1 MGWYDLFSRF
11 YDASVER
18 LYVESRQRAVEAL
31 APQPG
36 EWILDLPCGTG
47 LSLDGL
53 APAVGDEGRV
63 VGVDYSAGMLARAR
77 RRVARAGWQN
87 VTLLQGDVLKFD
99 ADALVSAGGRCEVDC
114 LHVFLGL
121 SAFPAWRR
129 AAERLWSLLRPGGR
143 LVAVDVHAARPGFQ
157 GRMVNLTARADISR
171 RFWEPFEAL
180 AEDFAIEALPSLRSH
195 GGELRLLRGRK
206 PSDDA

>member
-1 MGWYDLFSRF
+1 MLFLSEQHDAVVLQRDHIAHPRSDGTLADPAALVRAADNGQFHLLLRLFS
-11 YDASVER
+11 
-18 LYVESRQRAVEAL
+18 
-31 APQPG
+31 
-36 EWILDLPCGTG
+36 
-47 LSLDGL
+47 
-53 APAVGDEGRV
+53 
-63 VGVDYSAGMLARAR
+63 
-77 RRVARAGWQN
+77 AGWQN